1 MLDAGE
7 GTWGQ
12 LVRHFGMDS
21 LASGGSNVW
30 DTLRNLKCIFISHLH
45 ADHHLGLAKIL
56 SMRCQVGLV
65 VRVLIATLIYCSFFT
80 QLNPPPEQPLYLVA
94 HHFVFMYLHEYSDL
108 EDLGLDDA
116 IEAGVKCILSDAIH
130 VWPRPLDTFSLR
142 SDDRYPWQNISK

>member
-21 LASGGSNVW
+21 STSGASSVW
-30 DTLRNLKCIFISHLH
+30 DVLRNLKCIFISHLH

-56 SMRCQVGLV
+56 AMRRQVSLV
-65 VRVLIATLIYCSFFT
+65 VCVFVGTVVDHLLVT
-80 QLNPPPEQPLYLVA
+80 QLSPPPEQPLYLVA
-94 HHFVFMYLHEYSDL
+94 HHFVFMYLHEHSDL

-116 IEAGVKCILSDAIH
+116 NDAGVKCVLSDAIH
-130 VWPRPLDTFSLR
+130 VWPRPLDTFSSR
-142 SDDRYPWQNISK
+142 SDKRYPWQDVSK